1 MSNSRLLTP
10 LAAAI
15 VTIIVVAGCL
25 GGEPAEPATPESTLQ
40 PADTPTPSRPAAGTI
55 APTTPTASDAPAPTQ
70 AVAGPEATS
79 AADNTPTETTRHA
92 QPLPRPTVPGVDLHD
107 SQVVTSVGQM
117 RTTMAP
123 WRDMG
128 ANRLFSTHVFGTP
141 FILNEKG
148 EVLPWIATAI
158 TANDDMSVWT
168 MKLREDAVFQDG
180 TPITAADFKAYWEH
194 GAKPENIPAWGG
206 ASLTLV
212 RIAGWKELM
221 AGDAAQATG
230 LRVVDNR
237 TLEMD
242 VAGNSVLDDDSP
254 VPAWPLYM
262 AAWHVGISKP
272 EQALSYESWGK
283 APIGAGPY
291 SLTHDFLTGRT
302 ELTRV
307 GLVGKHWNG
316 PHDRPIIEK
325 LVLPNIPDVQTQVIM
340 FENGELDL
348 MKIDSETYW
357 AALDPSHPYNSLLYV
372 SPYGGLSAIKLNTD
386 HSPVED
392 LLVRKALAWSQDEE
406 EIVKTVWGP
415 TAAHAKGLISR
426 DVPCHNPDA
435 DYQRYDPD
443 WARQALATS
452 SYGSVDN
459 LPPLMINLSRPDEV
473 EMGHLLGAY
482 WQDNLGVELEVRE
495 RNDRLSE
502 RRLGFVSGVDLETH
516 ELSRKFQSSVQLHHI
531 SLESWIPDPSQ
542 IVSSLP
548 PFYFFYE
555 IAYPNRSRIPSG
567 YPVMLALF
575 HWANSLPL
583 DHPDRCEAFQA
594 YEEEYLDRAHII
606 PIKEVDPVRW
616 LVQPWL
622 RGFQSTF
629 NQDFNTLTSAYVVR
643 H

>member
-1 MSNSRLLTP
+1 M
-10 LAAAI
+10 
-15 VTIIVVAGCL
+15 
-25 GGEPAEPATPESTLQ
+25 
-40 PADTPTPSRPAAGTI
+40 
-55 APTTPTASDAPAPTQ
+55 
-70 AVAGPEATS
+70 
-79 AADNTPTETTRHA
+79 
-92 QPLPRPTVPGVDLHD
+92 
-107 SQVVTSVGQM
+107 SVG
-117 RTTMAP
+117 P
-123 WRDMG
+123 W
-128 ANRLFSTHVFGTP
+128 T
-141 FILNEKG
+141 
-148 EVLPWIATAI
+148 
-158 TANDDMSVWT
+158 VWT

-212 RIAGWKELM
+212 RIDGWKELM
-221 AGDAAQATG
+221 AGEAAEARG
-230 LRVVDNR
+230 LRVVDEH
-237 TLEMD
+237 TLEME
-242 VAGNSVLDDDSP
+242 VVGNSVLEDDSP

-307 GLVGKHWNG
+307 DLVGKHWNG
-316 PHDRPIIEK
+316 PNDRPIIEK

-348 MKIDSETYW
+348 MKIDSETYH
-357 AALDPSHPYNSLLYV
+357 AALDPSHPFNQLLHV
-372 SPYGGLSAIKLNTD
+372 SPYGGLTAVNLNID
-386 HSPVED
+386 RAPLED

-406 EIVKTVWGP
+406 EIVKAVWGP
-415 TAAHAKGLISR
+415 AAAHAKGLISR
-426 DVPCHNPDA
+426 HVPCHNPAA
-435 DYQRYDPD
+435 DYQPYDPD
-443 WARQALATS
+443 LARQALAMST
-452 SYGSVDN
+452 YGSVDN

-542 IVSSLP
+542 IISSLP

-583 DHPDRCEAFQA
+583 DHPNRCKAFQA
-594 YEEEYLDRAHII
+594 YESEYLDRASII
-606 PIKEVDPVRW
+606 PIREVDPVRW

-622 RGFQSTF
+622 VGFESTF